1 MGKLKKG
8 RKNQKARLN
17 PIGSKSQQDLKKDE
31 STRTSK
37 ILPLINKLHSTTPND
52 KSMALGA
59 ITILSEDERMR
70 HLLLKEKVIPAVMQT
85 CLNDS
90 NDEIIVEAF
99 GLLRNLGI
107 EEGYDVTKYLWRQD
121 IWTCIESAL
130 NKINESFN
138 FLLEKGNVEKDKSKL
153 QLLYDFTENI
163 LSLLVVLASGDES
176 MYDSVF
182 NKIDPILDFV
192 LKVIDGHINGGLKVT
207 NKLFDALLEFI
218 YEFSTESIEFVEKLE
233 KFSNWDKLISCVD
246 ESSSKLAKIYVEG
259 IKFNNYEVLESTHVN
274 KQQVLGGILH
284 NIFTI
289 ETSIDLEK
297 LLERIESIAHP
308 NNANEPIKKDANTLE
323 KDLSSSNETKTE
335 TKRDLSTIEVGL
347 SVITAVLEY
356 LSISE
361 DENQDGP
368 VILSPDLERIMF
380 DEIEPMLVELLKFEL
395 RTSILQLGDQIIGAI
410 NNFCWLMLSNEH
422 LPVAWY
428 EKSLQLWEIV
438 LSINDEK
445 LQMESLGI
453 IWAIIKSLGSEIVDK
468 IPHTFIAKLQQVQAT
483 EENASAFLNVLG
495 VLGSIAPIINNTEI
509 TFQLSQFLI
518 NSIKNACN
526 EPQIGRNLEVI
537 IESLNAI
544 YDIFGDKDF
553 DYDYPI
559 FVQHDYLSLLKDM
572 EPKIKEIYKKIDKSK
587 QPHIKVKMEETWINM
602 DRFIQYKASERE

>member
-17 PIGSKSQQDLKKDE
+17 PIGSKSKQDLKKDE

-37 ILPLINKLHSTTPND
+37 ILPLINKLNSTTPND

-70 HLLLKEKVIPAVMQT
+70 HLLLKEKVIAVVMQT

-107 EEGYDVTKYLWRQD
+107 EEGYDVTKYLWRQG
-121 IWTCIESAL
+121 IWTSIESAL
-130 NKINESFN
+130 NKIDESFR
-138 FLLEKGNVEKDKSKL
+138 FLQEKGNAEKDKSKL

-163 LSLLVVLASGDES
+163 LSLIVVLASGDES

-182 NKIDPILDFV
+182 NKINPILDFV
-192 LKVIDGHINGGLKVT
+192 LRLIDDHINGDLKIT

-218 YEFSTESIEFVEKLE
+218 YEFSTESVEFVEKLE
-233 KFSNWDKLISCVD
+233 RFTHWEKLISYVN
-246 ESSSKLAKIYVEG
+246 ESTSNLAKVYVEG
-259 IKFNNYEVLESTHVN
+259 IKFNNYEVLESIHAN
-274 KQQVLGGILH
+274 KQQVLGSILH
-284 NIFTI
+284 NIFNI
-289 ETSIDLEK
+289 ETCIDLQK

-323 KDLSSSNETKTE
+323 KDLSSSNDTKTK

-347 SVITAVLEY
+347 SIITSVLEY
-356 LSISE
+356 LSVSE
-361 DENQDGP
+361 ENP
-368 VILSPDLERIMF
+368 EEPIRLSMDLESLLF
-380 DEIEPMLVELLKFEL
+380 EKIEPMLIELLKFEL
-395 RTSILQLGDQIIGAI
+395 KGNMLQLGEQITGAI
-410 NNFCWLMLSNEH
+410 NNFCWLILSCEH

-428 EKSLQLWEIV
+428 EKALQLWDI
-438 LSINDEK
+438 IQNMDDEK
-445 LQMESLGI
+445 LQLESLGI
-453 IWAIIKSLGSEIVDK
+453 LWAIVKSLGPELVRK
-468 IPHTFIAKLQQVQAT
+468 IPHDFITKLQQAQPT
-483 EENASAFLNVLG
+483 DENSGAFLNVIG

-509 TFQLSQFLI
+509 TYLISQFLI
-518 NSIKNACN
+518 NSIKAACN
-526 EPQIGRNLEVI
+526 EPQHARNLEVI

-544 YDIFGDKDF
+544 YDIFGDKEF

-559 FVQHDYLSLLKDM
+559 FVQHDYLTILKYL
-572 EPKIKEIYKKIDKSK
+572 EPKIKEIYKKIDKAK
-587 QPHIKVKMEETWINM
+587 QPQIKVKMEETWINL
-602 DRFIQYKASERE
+602 DRFIKYKASERA